1 MAMTSSS
8 QPSRS
13 ACQLLGSLGCQ
24 IPDNLKATVP
34 NWQLPTFQ
42 SQTRAKLLENSMVIT
57 EAHMCSKASNNAED
71 HSSFY
76 NQLQIN
82 DVCCQL
88 APGGYVAAS
97 AKQYFRLFNSFQPN
111 AIPTTTESWR
121 DSMNNGHDF
130 SKKKNCYDPNSRQ
143 KPQCLAGPLLGSKP
157 PSRPCWKPNISCWI
171 LDL

>member
-1 MAMTSSS
+1 PIDGYE
-8 QPSRS
+8 QLIS
-13 ACQLLGSLGCQ
+13 A
-24 IPDNLKATVP
+24 IKAS
-34 NWQLPTFQ
+34 LPTAYISFPNV
-42 SQTRAKLLENSMVIT
+42 SQTFGKFHDDQET
-57 EAHMCSKASNNAED
+57 HMCSKASNNAED
-71 HSSFY
+71 HRSFY

-82 DVCCQL
+82 DLCCQL

-121 DSMNNGHDF
+121 NSMNNGHDF

-157 PSRPCWKPNISCWI
+157 VLEAEYI
-171 LDL
+171 LLDFGLTYEQGAAAVRI